1 MNEFI
6 SQHLAICTTAI
17 ASKSNSGRG
26 RKSPSPAHP
35 IGHKGEGRGEG
46 NPTNTRNAKYTA
58 YGIKKLRELILEL
71 AVRGK
76 LVTQDPNDEPAR
88 TLLDKIYLQKTRL
101 IDEGKL
107 KPQKGLPEISEEEMP
122 PHLPTG
128 WELVRLGEIINVLN
142 GRAYKKHEMLQE
154 GTPLLRVGNLFT
166 SNEWYYSDLEL
177 EPDKYIDNGDLIYAW
192 SASFG
197 PFIWQGGKAIYH
209 YHIWKLDLY
218 DPSCLDKQFLFYFF
232 TSITE
237 KIKASG
243 NGIAMIH
250 MTKERMEKLIL
261 EIPPLAEQHRIVAKV
276 DELMALCDQLEQ
288 QQTDHLAAHQTLV
301 QTLLDTL
308 TQAADAA
315 EFEQAWS
322 RIADH
327 FETLFTTESS
337 IDQLKQTLL
346 QLAVMGKLVPQDQN
360 DEPISVLLER
370 DAKQKEKTG
379 KQGNLK
385 NEKELSEILADE
397 KPFQLPSNWRWVRL
411 DDLSPEFQNGASSR
425 GDKSGKEIIV
435 LRLADIDNW
444 KVSLRDTRTLTILEQ
459 SIAKYSLQKNDVLII
474 RVNGSADIVGRF
486 VLCDE
491 SYGAI
496 YCDHFIRLRFPREI
510 LVPGYLVLLGLSDLV
525 RNRIK
530 HLFISTAGQ
539 KTVNQKHIGSLV
551 VSVPPIYEQHR
562 IVAKV
567 DELMA
572 LCDALKARIA
582 AAQTTQLQLADAI
595 VEQAVA

>member
-1 MNEFI
+1 
-6 SQHLAICTTAI
+6 
-17 ASKSNSGRG
+17 
-26 RKSPSPAHP
+26 
-35 IGHKGEGRGEG
+35 
-46 NPTNTRNAKYTA
+46 
-58 YGIKKLRELILEL
+58 
-71 AVRGK
+71 
-76 LVTQDPNDEPAR
+76 
-88 TLLDKIYLQKTRL
+88 
-101 IDEGKL
+101 
-107 KPQKGLPEISEEEMP
+107 
-122 PHLPTG
+122 
-128 WELVRLGEIINVLN
+128 
-142 GRAYKKHEMLQE
+142 MLQE

-276 DELMALCDQLEQ
+276 DDLMALCDQLEQ
-288 QQTDHLAAHQTLV
+288 QQTDSLAAHQTLV

-322 RIADH
+322 RIANH
-327 FETLFTTESS
+327 FDTLLTTEHS

-346 QLAVMGKLVPQDQN
+346 QLAVMGRLVPQDLN
-360 DEPISVLLER
+360 DEPANNLLEKI
-370 DAKQKEKTG
+370 AIQKNKLFKEK
-379 KQGNLK
+379 KIRRLK
-385 NEKELSEILADE
+385 VLDQISQIDKPYIL
-397 KPFQLPSNWRWVRL
+397 PRGWIWCRL
-411 DDLSPEFQNGASSR
+411 DEFALFENGDRSSR
-425 GDKSGKEIIV
+425 YPNSSDLVECGVPFFGAPDIVNGKLEFTSELRFITMEKFSQLSNGKLVDRDFIIL
-435 LRLADIDNW
+435 LRGSVGKTAQFYANTNHKTGFINA
-444 KVSLRDTRTLTILEQ
+444 Q
-459 SIAKYSLQKNDVLII
+459 MLII
-474 RVNGSADIVGRF
+474 RLLELDMAGYVNYFFKSDVFLTSISKSKSGAVIQQIPASEISKLIVP
-486 VLCDE
+486 L
-491 SYGAI
+491 
-496 YCDHFIRLRFPREI
+496 
-510 LVPGYLVLLGLSDLV
+510 
-525 RNRIK
+525 
-530 HLFISTAGQ
+530 
-539 KTVNQKHIGSLV
+539 
-551 VSVPPIYEQHR
+551 PPLAEQHR

>member
-1 MNEFI
+1 MVDVITENLDLW
-6 SQHLAICTTAI
+6 SAAILNKSTA
-17 ASKSNSGRG
+17 GRG
-26 RKSPSPAHP
+26 TSDKQ
-35 IGHKGEGRGEG
+35 
-46 NPTNTRNAKYTA
+46 TA

-88 TLLDKIYLQKTRL
+88 TLLDKIDLQKTRL

-107 KPQKGLPEISEEEMP
+107 KPQKCLPEISEEEMP

-276 DELMALCDQLEQ
+276 DELMALCDQLEHQ
-288 QQTDHLAAHQTLV
+288 QSESIAAHQTLV

-308 TQAADAA
+308 TQAADAT

-327 FETLFTTESS
+327 FDTLFTTEAS
-337 IDQLKQTLL
+337 INQLKQTLL
-346 QLAVMGKLVPQDQN
+346 QLAVMGKLVHQDPN
-360 DEPISVLLER
+360 DESANDLKSRISYVLAEMIKDGKIKKSKHQSEIYENEIPYELPTNWNWIRLGDIHDVTSSKRIHAKEYENEGVPFFRSKEIGELGRGHDISTEIYISRER
-370 DAKQKEKTG
+370 YEE
-379 KQGNLK
+379 LK
-385 NEKELSEILADE
+385 NQPGFPNPGDLMLASIGASIGNNWICDEREFYYKDGNITKINSHSLANVRYLQIFMQSKTLWDQVTSGVAGSAYNALTIEKIKELLF
-397 KPFQLPSNWRWVRL
+397 PHPP
-411 DDLSPEFQNGASSR
+411 LS
-425 GDKSGKEIIV
+425 
-435 LRLADIDNW
+435 
-444 KVSLRDTRTLTILEQ
+444 
-459 SIAKYSLQKNDVLII
+459 
-474 RVNGSADIVGRF
+474 
-486 VLCDE
+486 
-491 SYGAI
+491 
-496 YCDHFIRLRFPREI
+496 
-510 LVPGYLVLLGLSDLV
+510 
-525 RNRIK
+525 
-530 HLFISTAGQ
+530 
-539 KTVNQKHIGSLV
+539 
-551 VSVPPIYEQHR
+551 EQHR

-567 DELMA
+567 DELMF
-572 LCDALKARIA
+572 LCDALKTRIA

>member
-1 MNEFI
+1 MNDLI
-6 SQHLAICTTAI
+6 SQYLDIWTSAI
-17 ASKSNSGRG
+17 ASRSTAGRG
-26 RKSPSPAHP
+26 NKSPSPA
-35 IGHKGEGRGEG
+35 GEGWGEA

-71 AVRGK
+71 AVRGT

-101 IDEGKL
+101 IDDGKL
-107 KPQKGLPEISEEEMP
+107 KPQKGFPEISEEEIS

-128 WELVRLGEIINVLN
+128 WELVRLGEIMNVLN

-276 DELMALCDQLEQ
+276 DDLMALCDQLEQ
-288 QQTDHLAAHQTLV
+288 QQTDSLAAHQTLV

-322 RIADH
+322 RIANH
-327 FETLFTTESS
+327 FDTLLTTEHS

-346 QLAVMGKLVPQDQN
+346 QLAVMGRLVPQDLN
-360 DEPISVLLER
+360 DEPANNLLEKI
-370 DAKQKEKTG
+370 AIQKNKLFKEK
-379 KQGNLK
+379 KIRRLK
-385 NEKELSEILADE
+385 VLDQISQIDKPYIL
-397 KPFQLPSNWRWVRL
+397 PRGWIWCRL
-411 DDLSPEFQNGASSR
+411 DEFALFENGDRSSR
-425 GDKSGKEIIV
+425 YPNSSDLVECGVPFFGAPDIVNGKLEFTSELRFITMEKFSQLSNGKLVDRDFIIL
-435 LRLADIDNW
+435 LRGSVGKTAQFYANTNHKTGFINA
-444 KVSLRDTRTLTILEQ
+444 Q
-459 SIAKYSLQKNDVLII
+459 MLII
-474 RVNGSADIVGRF
+474 RLLELDMAGYVNYFFKSDVFLTSISKSKSGAVIQQIPASEISKLIVP
-486 VLCDE
+486 L
-491 SYGAI
+491 
-496 YCDHFIRLRFPREI
+496 
-510 LVPGYLVLLGLSDLV
+510 
-525 RNRIK
+525 
-530 HLFISTAGQ
+530 
-539 KTVNQKHIGSLV
+539 
-551 VSVPPIYEQHR
+551 PPLAEQHR

>member
-1 MNEFI
+1 MNDLI
-6 SQHLAICTTAI
+6 TQHLDLWTTAI
-17 ASKSNSGRG
+17 ASKSSAGRG
-26 RKSPSPAHP
+26 NKSPSP
-35 IGHKGEGRGEG
+35 KGEGRGEG
-46 NPTNTRNAKYTA
+46 NPTNTRNPKYTA

-76 LVTQDPNDEPAR
+76 LVPQDPSDEPAK
-88 TLLDKIYLQKTRL
+88 TLLDKIFLQKTRL
-101 IDEGKL
+101 INEGKL
-107 KPQKGLPEISEEEMP
+107 KPQKGLPEISEEEKP
-122 PHLPTG
+122 SHLPTG
-128 WELVRLGEIINVLN
+128 WELARLGEIINVIN

-209 YHIWKLDLY
+209 YHIWKFDLF

-232 TSITE
+232 KSITE

-288 QQTDHLAAHQTLV
+288 QQTDHLAAHQILV

-327 FETLFTTESS
+327 FDTLFTTESS
-337 IDQLKQTLL
+337 IDQIKQTLL
-346 QLAVMGKLVPQDQN
+346 QLAVMGKLVPQN
-360 DEPISVLLER
+360 PFGESAKLFLENIS
-370 DAKQKEKTG
+370 KEKMQLIEQGIIRKQNAAAQIETSEKPQNIPVTWEISRLGDFTIVGTG
-379 KQGNLK
+379 STPLRDKASYYFPPEINWVTSGETNQDYIFEA
-385 NEKELSEILADE
+385 NEKIS
-397 KPFQLPSNWRWVRL
+397 
-411 DDLSPEFQNGASSR
+411 
-425 GDKSGKEIIV
+425 
-435 LRLADIDNW
+435 RLALNETN
-444 KVSLRDTRTLTILEQ
+444 VSVYPIGT
-459 SIAKYSLQKNDVLII
+459 LII
-474 RVNGSADIVGRF
+474 AMYGQGKTRGQVSELMIEAGTNQACAAVVCINKDVSHRRFIKLFFKKAYEELRSHSAG
-486 VLCDE
+486 
-491 SYGAI
+491 GAQPN
-496 YCDHFIRLRFPREI
+496 LN
-510 LVPGYLVLLGLSDLV
+510 LA
-525 RNRIK
+525 K
-530 HLFISTAGQ
+530 ISN
-539 KTVNQKHIGSLV
+539 TVIPI
-551 VSVPPIYEQHR
+551 PPLEEQYR

-572 LCDALKARIA
+572 LCDALKARIGN
-582 AAQTTQLQLADAI
+582 AQTTQLQLADAI
-595 VEQAVA
+595 VEQAVS